1 MFIRQQTAYDRCR
14 EKCEPR
20 EAGATYMTIQATQAD
35 MPVDQKTEAIVTAAR
50 KTFLA
55 HGFDAASMD
64 QIALEAAVSKR
75 TVYNRFRSKEELFGA
90 AIEDTCRK
98 VLPVNIDEIESSLPP
113 GELLMQLSLEFVK
126 GVLDPEAL
134 SLRRIAAF
142 EAERTPTIGQSYLAH
157 GPQWMVKK
165 YAPILVR
172 LAAKGVLK
180 INDPEAAIWQ
190 LGALITEP
198 LYTHALLG
206 AAPEDLNAA
215 ITQQVTGGVTAF
227 LKLYA
232 EE

>member
-1 MFIRQQTAYDRCR
+1 
-14 EKCEPR
+14 
-20 EAGATYMTIQATQAD
+20 
-35 MPVDQKTEAIVTAAR
+35 MPVDQKTDAIVEAAR

-98 VLPVNIDEIESSLPP
+98 VLPVNVSEIESSLPP
-113 GELLMQLSLEFVK
+113 GELLIQLSLEFVK

-142 EAERTPTIGQSYLAH
+142 EAERTPAIGQSYLAH
-157 GPQWMVKK
+157 GPQWMVKQ
-165 YAPILVR
+165 YLPILAR
-172 LAAKGVLK
+172 LASKGVLK
-180 INDPEAAIWQ
+180 IDDAEAAIWQ

-198 LYTHALLG
+198 LYMHALLG
-206 AAPEDLNAA
+206 AAPKDLEAA
-215 ITQQVTGGVTAF
+215 ITKQVTSGVTAF

>member
-1 MFIRQQTAYDRCR
+1 MIDL
-14 EKCEPR
+14 EKPR
-20 EAGATYMTIQATQAD
+20 TGAGAINMTVQATQAD
-35 MPVDQKTEAIVTAAR
+35 MPVDQKTDAIVKAAR

-55 HGFDAASMD
+55 RGFDAASMD

-98 VLPVNIDEIESSLPP
+98 ILPVDVDEIDFGLPP
-113 GELLMQLSLEFVK
+113 GELLMQLSLQFVK

-142 EAERTPTIGQSYLAH
+142 EAERTPAIGQSYLAH
-157 GPQWMVKK
+157 GPQWMVDK
-165 YAPILVR
+165 YSPILVR
-172 LAAKGVLK
+172 MVEKGVLK
-180 INDPEAAIWQ
+180 IDDPEAAIWQ
-190 LGALITEP
+190 LGALVTEP
-198 LYTHALLG
+198 LYTCMLLG
-206 AAPEDLNAA
+206 APPEDLDAA
-215 ITQQVTGGVTAF
+215 IAKQVTGGVTAF